1 MVLHINTPLIL
12 SFCAGEDY
20 ERIVFLYQLE
30 KGRAGGS
37 YGLNVAALAGL
48 EKDLL
53 RVARRKSQQLKQAT
67 LERPSEVEGISESS
81 RQSFRKTLQLMQP
94 DYSPRLLLEFLNAAV
109 QL

>member
-1 MVLHINTPLIL
+1 M
-12 SFCAGEDY
+12 
-20 ERIVFLYQLE
+20 FLYQLE

-53 RVARRKSQQLKQAT
+53 RVAWRKSQQLKQKT
-67 LERPSEVEGISESS
+67 LEKPTEVETILEI
-81 RQSFRKTLQLMQP
+81 RLHSFRKTLELMQSNQ
-94 DYSPRLLLEFLNAAV
+94 YSPRLLLEILNYADQEL